1 MLGNTIAA
9 IATPPGNGAIG
20 IIRISGPEA
29 LAVLQRIFWPAGVK
43 SAGSFQPEP
52 RRMYL
57 GRIKDA
63 SSNILDQVMAVYM
76 PAPHSYTGENV
87 AELQCHGGY
96 LVCHEVLAAVC
107 RAGAQLAEPGEF
119 STRAFINGKL
129 SLDQAEAVI
138 DIIEAKSVEALKIS
152 ERQLAGSLQQ
162 RLDKSADALL
172 DILAQLELAI
182 DYPEE
187 TDDQSLQQQI
197 LQELAVVQA
206 DVQKLLNQTKSGRY
220 FRQGALTAIV
230 GPANAGKS
238 TLLNAL
244 LQMERAIVTPQAGTT
259 RDTVEEYYLLD
270 GLPLRLVDTAGI
282 RETADLVEKAGIE
295 RSKKALAEADLV
307 LLTLDVS
314 QPTED
319 FWYDLLLQNANSG
332 NKLLVL
338 LNKVDLL
345 SDNQVYKQHLAEL
358 TRICT
363 ENAAPLLK
371 LSAKNNQ
378 GLEELKQA
386 ISQILLA
393 GQQDGEPMAAL
404 LNDRHKAALLAA
416 QNILDN
422 ALQSAA
428 LGFDAAMLSI
438 DVQMVWQSLAEIS
451 GKAASE
457 EIINRVF
464 ERFCLGK

>member
-29 LAVLQRIFWPAGVK
+29 LAVLQKIFWPAGAL
-43 SAGSFQPEP
+43 SAGLFKPEP
-52 RRMYL
+52 RKLYL
-57 GRIKDA
+57 GQIKNTDG
-63 SSNILDQVMAVYM
+63 SILDQSMAVYM
-76 PAPHSYTGENV
+76 PAPHSYTGEDV

-129 SLDQAEAVI
+129 SLDQAEAII

-172 DILAQLELAI
+172 DILAQLELAV

-187 TDDQSLQQQI
+187 TDDQALQRQI
-197 LQELAVVQA
+197 LQELTAVQA
-206 DVQKLLNQTKSGRY
+206 EVQKLLNQTKSGRY

-244 LQMERAIVTPQAGTT
+244 LQVERAIVTSQAGTT

-282 RETADLVEKAGIE
+282 RETADLVEQAGIE
-295 RSKKALAEADLV
+295 RSKKALTEADLV

-314 QPTED
+314 QPTKD
-319 FWYDLLLQNANSG
+319 FWFDLLLNSAQKE

-338 LNKVDLL
+338 LNKIDLL
-345 SDNQVYKQHLAEL
+345 ADNQLYEQRLAKL
-358 TRICT
+358 TEICR
-363 ENAAPLLK
+363 ENAVPLLK
-371 LSAKNNQ
+371 LSAKDNQ
-378 GLEELKQA
+378 GLDELKQA
-386 ISQILLA
+386 ISRILLA
-393 GQQDGEPMAAL
+393 GQPNGEPMAAL
-404 LNDRHKAALLAA
+404 LNDRHKAALLTA
-416 QNILDN
+416 QNILES
-422 ALQSAA
+422 ALQNAS

-438 DVQMVWQSLAEIS
+438 DVQMAWQSLAEIG